1 MRKTRRQRGGQ
12 DPRLSVSDLRK
23 IYERK
28 SVNRQSANRQSVN
41 AQPVP
46 EQLVNAQPVNAQP
59 VVTTSVN
66 NYLGM
71 IPPSF
76 RVTNIN
82 GMQVFVTDQDNK
94 CHLIDFS
101 LGLPP
106 KITDCVVTQPELQL
120 PQSQNPRNRA
130 SRLSLKQTG
139 GHSDHNSAIKQALGD
154 QMDALDKLQ
163 PVLLRKISE
172 AVQEVKNNL
181 EERLNSFK

>member
-1 MRKTRRQRGGQ
+1 MQ
-12 DPRLSVSDLRK
+12 P
-23 IYERK
+23 
-28 SVNRQSANRQSVN
+28 ANV
-41 AQPVP
+41 
-46 EQLVNAQPVNAQP
+46 QPVNVQPANVQPANVQP
-59 VVTTSVN
+59 VNVQPVN

-82 GMQVFVTDQDNK
+82 GMQVFVTDRDNK

-106 KITDCVVTQPELQL
+106 KITDCVVTQPDV
-120 PQSQNPRNRA
+120 QSKQSPNSRNRA

-139 GHSDHNSAIKQALGD
+139 GQSDNNSAIKQALGD

-172 AVQEVKNNL
+172 AIQEVKNTL
-181 EERLNSFK
+181 EERLNSF